1 MGGLFDS
8 VIFGFPAKVRQGVE
22 VLGMED
28 NRNIPSHLFKRAL
41 QRDNGPGWT
50 KVAWRPLALGND
62 GAAPPRLLPVLEIH
76 FVLGITFDFSFS
88 LFT

>member
-1 MGGLFDS
+1 MILLY
-8 VIFGFPAKVRQGVE
+8 FGFPAKVRQGVE

-28 NRNIPSHLFKRAL
+28 NRKIPSHLFKRAL

-62 GAAPPRLLPVLEIH
+62 GATLPRLLPILEIR
-76 FVLGITFDFSFS
+76 FVLGIIFDLSFS